1 MPLRFLLDENL
12 RGGALWRAIQRH
24 NTIGRDPLDAAR
36 VGDPVDLPCGSLDP
50 DILIWAER
58 EGRILVTLDRQM
70 IATHVAA
77 HLQAGRGSPGVFLV
91 RAGPP
96 ATKVVAFLVLAA
108 HAGDPA
114 DYRDRIEYIP

>member
-1 MPLRFLLDENL
+1 M
-12 RGGALWRAIQRH
+12 
-24 NTIGRDPLDAAR
+24 DAVR
-36 VGDPVDLPCGSLDP
+36 VGDPVDLPCRSIDP

-58 EGRILVTLDRQM
+58 EGRILVTLDRHT

-77 HLQAGRGSPGVFLV
+77 HLGAGRHLPGVFLV
-91 RAGPP
+91 RSGSRVSQ
-96 ATKVVAFLVLAA
+96 VVAFLVLAA

>member
-24 NTIGRDPLDAAR
+24 NAAGIDPLDAVR
-36 VGDPVDLPCGSLDP
+36 VGDPVDLPCGSIDP

-58 EGRILVTLDRQM
+58 EGRILATLDRRT

-77 HLQAGRGSPGVFLV
+77 HLRAGRHSPGVFLV
-91 RAGPP
+91 RGGPP
-96 ATKVVAFLVLAA
+96 LSQVVAFLVLAA

-114 DYRDRIEYIP
+114 DYHNRIEYIP